1 MIFRSLPT
9 QIWKRWLHTYDFA
22 KVSLNNRG
30 NELKSIE
37 RRSSE
42 RCQNVDASENI
53 VVRTENVQLSYQEEQ
68 MFERDEQE
76 RALDK

>member
-1 MIFRSLPT
+1 MN
-9 QIWKRWLHTYDFA
+9 
-22 KVSLNNRG
+22 LNNRG

-42 RCQNVDASENI
+42 RCQNVEASENI
-53 VVRTENVQLSYQEEQ
+53 VVRTENVQSSYQEEQ

-76 RALDK
+76 RAPNN